1 MDTQDLTFGA
11 GRTHISE
18 IIRSALWRAHQ
29 LGKLGADLG
38 PDMGHAMAEET
49 VIQLA
54 DNGYATERPRAG
66 RAAVVGEA
74 IRSGNWAPVSDLDYA
89 AWLNACKVD
98 ELARS
103 PLTRDEAD
111 RIIESGYTSHP
122 RGEEAMAL
130 LVADWTA
137 GNDRA
142 KDAA

>member
-1 MDTQDLTFGA
+1 MDQDLTFGA
-11 GRTHISE
+11 GKVHISE

-29 LGKLGADLG
+29 LGTLGADLG

-74 IRSGNWAPVSDLDYA
+74 IRTGNWGLVSDLDFT
-89 AWLNACKVD
+89 AWLNACRMAD
-98 ELARS
+98 LALQ
-103 PLTRDEAD
+103 PMTIAFAD
-111 RIIESGYTSHP
+111 RIVEVGEAHP
-122 RGEEAMAL
+122 RHKEAMDF

-142 KDAA
+142 QDAA